1 MRYSERLPSLK
12 LRISCFGLRKMQ
24 LRSLSP
30 DYSKWFS
37 FRLQLSFWRLNESY
51 RQFEHQEMCIRINVA
66 NYSQF
71 NAKTMFTTVYKSV
84 LQTNSVVT
92 SLSFWPIGVW
102 KCLSSIKMQAIN
114 YERRSTVLLFFIG
127 YCVHSTIWV
136 WFDFFF
142 HAICF
147 WFAKAK
153 FIEKRNQQTWICIWT
168 YLPVK
173 NYYCRLSALQV
184 EIKSCFFYCFHSF
197 FYRSNVHH
205 RIVIMIVA
213 KRIFM
218 LDINVRLTFSGEARS

>member
-1 MRYSERLPSLK
+1 MRYSERLSSLK

-24 LRSLSP
+24 LLSVSP

-37 FRLQLSFWRLNESY
+37 FRLQLPFWRLNERY

-114 YERRSTVLLFFIG
+114 YESRATRSYSSSSVTL
-127 YCVHSTIWV
+127 CV
-136 WFDFFF
+136 
-142 HAICF
+142 
-147 WFAKAK
+147 
-153 FIEKRNQQTWICIWT
+153 
-168 YLPVK
+168 
-173 NYYCRLSALQV
+173 
-184 EIKSCFFYCFHSF
+184 
-197 FYRSNVHH
+197 
-205 RIVIMIVA
+205 
-213 KRIFM
+213 
-218 LDINVRLTFSGEARS
+218 VRFESDLTFSFRPFASDLRRRNLSKKETNKLEFAYEHIFLLKIITVAFQLYRSW

>member
-37 FRLQLSFWRLNESY
+37 FRLQLSFWRRKERY
-51 RQFEHQEMCIRINVA
+51 RQFEHQEMRIRINVA

-102 KCLSSIKMQAIN
+102 KCLSSSKMQAIN
-114 YERRSTVLLFFIG
+114 YERRSTVLTLRHRLLCVLYDMSLIWLFLSGHLLLI
-127 YCVHSTIWV
+127 
-136 WFDFFF
+136 
-142 HAICF
+142 

-153 FIEKRNQQTWICIWT
+153 FIEKRNQQPWICIWT

-173 NYYCRLSALQV
+173 NYHCRLSALQV
-184 EIKSCFFYCFHSF
+184 VINSCCFFYCVSTPF
-197 FYRSNVHH
+197 FLSIERSP
-205 RIVIMIVA
+205 
-213 KRIFM
+213 
-218 LDINVRLTFSGEARS
+218 

>member
-37 FRLQLSFWRLNESY
+37 FRLQLSFWRRKERY
-51 RQFEHQEMCIRINVA
+51 RQFEHQEMRIRINVA

-102 KCLSSIKMQAIN
+102 KCLSSSKMQAIIKLRKKI
-114 YERRSTVLLFFIG
+114 YSSDSSSSVTL
-127 YCVHSTIWV
+127 
-136 WFDFFF
+136 
-142 HAICF
+142 
-147 WFAKAK
+147 
-153 FIEKRNQQTWICIWT
+153 CI
-168 YLPVK
+168 
-173 NYYCRLSALQV
+173 
-184 EIKSCFFYCFHSF
+184 
-197 FYRSNVHH
+197 
-205 RIVIMIVA
+205 
-213 KRIFM
+213 
-218 LDINVRLTFSGEARS
+218 VRFESDLTFSFRPFASDLICEGEIYRKKKPTTLDLHMNVSSS

>member
-24 LRSLSP
+24 LLSLSP

-37 FRLQLSFWRLNESY
+37 FRPQLSFWRRNERY

-114 YERRSTVLLFFIG
+114 YERFRPFASDLRRQNLSKKETNKLEFAYEHIFQLKII
-127 YCVHSTIWV
+127 TIA
-136 WFDFFF
+136 F
-142 HAICF
+142 
-147 WFAKAK
+147 
-153 FIEKRNQQTWICIWT
+153 Q
-168 YLPVK
+168 L
-173 NYYCRLSALQV
+173 
-184 EIKSCFFYCFHSF
+184 
-197 FYRSNVHH
+197 YRSW
-205 RIVIMIVA
+205 
-213 KRIFM
+213 
-218 LDINVRLTFSGEARS
+218 